1 MSTFTIYNILKR
13 SENATSVDEA
23 YKTERKTTDC
33 YGLSKI
39 YIDEDNVTEKIK
51 FNPKFF
57 LGKTLGS
64 VINSEKRISKPV
76 S

>member
-51 FNPKFF
+51 FNPNFF
-57 LGKTLGS
+57 
-64 VINSEKRISKPV
+64 
-76 S
+76 